1 MSSYLIS
8 DLPKPVPAVDS
19 LHRTISTAVPAVG
32 TQELLAEIARRESKS
47 MHSQL
52 PIIWDRAEGH
62 SVFDIA
68 GNKWIDFTSTI
79 FVANIGHSNPAL
91 LDALSDVLRNKL
103 LHSYSY
109 ATLLKNDYIARLL
122 EFAGKPFEKA
132 FLLSAGTEAVEAT
145 IKLMRMQGQCL
156 GKRRLGIICLEGS
169 YHGRTMGAQMAT
181 GNSGQ
186 RSWIGHMDPDIHH
199 LPFPYP
205 EALGDASGE
214 AFLIA
219 SLDTLVTQGIDPDQD
234 ICGVLLETF
243 QGWGAIFYPPDYVQ
257 AFANFCRDNNTLLA
271 FDEMQAGFAR
281 TGRKFGFEHYGVE
294 PDLIACGKGMGSGLP
309 LSGVLGRGEFMD
321 LPQAGDMSSTHSAN
335 PLCCAAGLKT
345 IEEIERLD
353 LVGETDRKGRLFFDG
368 LCAIQARHPDRIA
381 HVFGRGLIAALITK
395 GPGDDQPDGEFASR
409 VSERCMQKGVLVVH
423 TGRESIKLGPPLTI
437 PDDALLE
444 GVATVAEAIDEIVEE
459 S

>member
-8 DLPKPVPAVDS
+8 DLPKSVPAVDS
-19 LHRTISTAVPAVG
+19 PHRTIATAIPAVG
-32 TQELLAEIARRESKS
+32 TQQLYAEIARRESQS

-52 PIIWDRAEGH
+52 PIIWDQAEGH

-91 LDALSDVLRNKL
+91 LRALSDVLQNKL
-103 LHSYSY
+103 LHSYTY
-109 ATLLKNDYIARLL
+109 ATRVKTDYIAKLI

-145 IKLMRMQGQCL
+145 IKLMRMQGQRL

-181 GNSGQ
+181 GNADQ

-205 EALGDASGE
+205 EALGDRSGE
-214 AFLIA
+214 AFLMS
-219 SLDTLVTQGIDPDQD
+219 SLDALKAQGLDFAQD

-243 QGWGAIFYPPDYVQ
+243 QGWGAIFCPIDYVG
-257 AFANFCRDNNTLLA
+257 ALAKFCRDHDVLLA

-281 TGRKFGFEHYGVE
+281 TGKKFGFQHYGVE

-335 PLCCAAGLKT
+335 PLCCAAGLAT
-345 IEEIERLD
+345 VEEIERLG
-353 LVGETDRKGRLFFDG
+353 LVAETDRKGRIFFDA
-368 LCAIQARHPDRIA
+368 LHAIQDRHPDRIA
-381 HVFGRGLIAALITK
+381 NVFGRGLIAALITK
-395 GPGDDQPDGEFASR
+395 RPEDGKPDGEFASR

-437 PDDALLE
+437 PDDALSE
-444 GVATVAEAIDEIVEE
+444 GVAVLGEAIDEIVAE

>member
-8 DLPKPVPAVDS
+8 ELPKAVPAINS
-19 LHRTISTAVPAVG
+19 PHRTIATAIPAVG
-32 TQELLAEIARRESKS
+32 THELLTEIARRESKS

-52 PIIWDRAEGH
+52 PIVWDRAEGH

-91 LDALSDVLRNKL
+91 LGALSDVLNNKL
-103 LHSYSY
+103 LHSYTY
-109 ATLLKNDYIARLL
+109 ATRAKTDYIAKLL
-122 EFAGKPFEKA
+122 DFAGKPFEKA
-132 FLLSAGTEAVEAT
+132 FLLSAGTEAVEAV
-145 IKLMRMQGQCL
+145 IKLMRMQGQRL
-156 GKRRLGIICLEGS
+156 GKRRLGIICLNGS

-181 GNSGQ
+181 GNPGQ
-186 RSWIGHMDPDIHH
+186 QAWIGHMDPDIHH

-205 EALGDASGE
+205 DVLGDENGE
-214 AFLIA
+214 EFLTA
-219 SLDTLVTQGIDPDQD
+219 SLETLKAQGVDFAQD

-243 QGWGAIFYPPDYVQ
+243 QGWGAIFYPTDYVR
-257 AFANFCRDNNTLLA
+257 AFAKFCRDHEALLA

-281 TGRKFGFEHYGVE
+281 TGKKFGFQHYGVE

-345 IEEIERLD
+345 VEEIERLD
-353 LVGETDRKGRLFFDG
+353 LVAETDRKGNLFFDALG
-368 LCAIQARHPDRIA
+368 AIQARHSDRIA

-395 GPGDDQPDGEFASR
+395 RPDDGQPDGEFASR

-444 GVATVAEAIDEIVEE
+444 GVAVLGEAIDEIVAE